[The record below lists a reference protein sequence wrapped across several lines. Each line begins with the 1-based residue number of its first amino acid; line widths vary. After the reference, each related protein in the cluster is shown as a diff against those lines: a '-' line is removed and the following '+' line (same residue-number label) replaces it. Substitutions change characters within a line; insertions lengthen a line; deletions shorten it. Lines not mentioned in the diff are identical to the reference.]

1 MFVNLKLYTKYF
13 PQAPGEETPHWCW
26 VSNILAK
33 TWPNVWV
40 PYGVSCVHMMCMFY
54 RVHASIWEVF
64 QLEIWT
70 WHEEQIHFVMI
81 YLFPWSQVNSNGLN
95 FGPSPFVLIKSITN
109 IFTLGRHCVAMHGH
123 SPHNVHPHNISC
135 NQFFTS
141 IFLCVTNFFRTK
153 TLVAKIFYHRP

>member
-1 MFVNLKLYTKYF
+1 MGKRLHIGVGFQKIWLKLD
-13 PQAPGEETPHWCW
+13 PMCECHMECCVCIWCAC
-26 VSNILAK
+26 SIE
-33 TWPNVWV
+33 
-40 PYGVSCVHMMCMFY
+40 
-54 RVHASIWEVF
+54 VHASIWEVF

-70 WHEEQIHFVMI
+70 WHEEQIHFVMT

-95 FGPSPFVLIKSITN
+95 FGPSPFVLIKSVTN

-123 SPHNVHPHNISC
+123 SLHNVYPHNISC

-153 TLVAKIFYHRP
+153 TLVAKIFYHCP